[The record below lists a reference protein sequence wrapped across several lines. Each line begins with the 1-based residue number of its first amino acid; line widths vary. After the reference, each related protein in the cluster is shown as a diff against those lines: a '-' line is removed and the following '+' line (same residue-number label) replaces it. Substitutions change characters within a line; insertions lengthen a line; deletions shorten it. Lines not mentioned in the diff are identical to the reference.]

1 MRINEQTLGL
11 GERMALPS
19 WLAAQEEAEVRQIL
33 RQNDVAFRWFVAGC
47 IAVCSLI
54 VAAMFLT

>member
-1 MRINEQTLGL
+1 MKMNEGAVLSGW
-11 GERMALPS
+11 MA
-19 WLAAQEEAEVRQIL
+19 ANDEAEVQKIL

-54 VAAMFLT
+54 IAAMLLS